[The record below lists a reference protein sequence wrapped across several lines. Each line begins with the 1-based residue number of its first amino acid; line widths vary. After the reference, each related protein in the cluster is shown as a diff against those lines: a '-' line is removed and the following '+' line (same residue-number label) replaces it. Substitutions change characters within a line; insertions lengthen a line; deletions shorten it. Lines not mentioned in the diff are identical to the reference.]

1 MSAYRELAGA
11 EPDYPAV
18 QAAAAAAIA
27 THCAEL
33 AGSVDR
39 EALWAVASGLETTTL
54 LGEFGID
61 PTSGAQVKHTPVLVQ
76 WRDGAPRLA

>member
-1 MSAYRELAGA
+1 M
-11 EPDYPAV
+11 

-27 THCAEL
+27 TRCAEL

-39 EALWAVASGLETTTL
+39 EALWAVASELETTTL

-61 PTSGAQVKHTPVLVQ
+61 PASGAQVKHATVLLQ
-76 WRDGAPRLA
+76 WRDGALQLA